1 MKTIPSLAYPAL
13 VLGGWLVI
21 AALTLS
27 ELATVAPSLRSMAGV
42 HRETTRMAD
51 VAAASAA
58 PLSSHAAHRSEG
70 VARGQS
76 AAR

>member
-1 MKTIPSLAYPAL
+1 MKTIPSWAYPAL

-27 ELATVAPSLRSMAGV
+27 ELATVVPSLRSTAGAQ
-42 HRETTRMAD
+42 HRRPRTPD
-51 VAAASAA
+51 VADASSA
-58 PLSSHAAHRSEG
+58 PLSSHAAHRADG
-70 VARGQS
+70 VAHGQS

>member
-1 MKTIPSLAYPAL
+1 MKTIPSWAYPTL

-27 ELATVAPSLRSMAGV
+27 ELATVAPSLRSTAGAERWRPRTACV
-42 HRETTRMAD
+42 AD
-51 VAAASAA
+51 ASTA
-58 PLSSHAAHRSEG
+58 PLSNHAAHRPEG
-70 VARGQS
+70 PARGHS